1 MTTSQWVKIKT
12 LFKMLKVKG
21 PMFRHRTEDKEIEV
35 ITEKETEILIIPKED
50 KEEMYQAKKI

>member
-12 LFKMLKVKG
+12 LFKTLKVKG
-21 PMFRHRTEDKEIEV
+21 LMHRHRTEDKEIEV
-35 ITEKETEILIIPKED
+35 ITEKKTEILIIPKED